1 MRRPCSG
8 RPGPA
13 VAVDSGGA
21 VAAAHASGF
30 RVARTRYREL
40 LRPCNSACRRA
51 LAGIGDV
58 GVENGR
64 LVLLVR
70 GDPGDGNS
78 VVAKPAAA
86 FGKQGRLA
94 EPAGRLQHRQAA
106 AGRHGPLHKPGAVEI
121 AGHPVGHRDLL
132 AQQPGKR
139 PLVAG
144 SPVRLPR
151 GFPRVTAARARAGLA
166 HRSYRAADFRPRRCR
181 ARIRVAAT
189 ARSRRGCVPQIVGL
203 LHMILQ
209 QAYRLRNGRAAQLM
223 CSEPTLG

>member
-64 LVLLVR
+64 LVLFVR

-94 EPAGRLQHRQAA
+94 EPAGRTQHRQAA
-106 AGRHGPLHKPGAVEI
+106 AGRHRPVHEPGAVER

-144 SPVRLPR
+144 SPVRLQR
-151 GFPRVTAARARAGLA
+151 GFPRATAALTGPVLLIGRAGPQTA
-166 HRSYRAADFRPRRCR
+166 DRADV
-181 ARIRVAAT
+181 ARVSAW
-189 ARSRRGCVPQIVGL
+189 P
-203 LHMILQ
+203 
-209 QAYRLRNGRAAQLM
+209 
-223 CSEPTLG
+223 